1 MHFPKTIYRFAD
13 ILKNSGFKC
22 YIVGGAVRDTIM
34 KNRVEDFDMAT
45 DAKPNDIIKLF
56 KKVIPTGIKHGT
68 VTVLF
73 KNIKLEVTTFRS
85 ESDYADG
92 RHPEKVS
99 FVPTIYEDLER
110 RDFTINA
117 IAYDL
122 HKRIIVDPHNG
133 RLDIK
138 NKLIKAIG
146 DPLKRFSEDGLRLL
160 RACRFSSQLK
170 FDIEEKT
177 KQAIRASLPALINI
191 SKERIREEII
201 RILNSDK
208 PSIGFLCMH
217 ETGLLNYILPE
228 LEEGCGVEQRPL
240 HCYDVFYH
248 SIFSCDAASCDNLAV
263 RLSALLH
270 DIGKP
275 GTLTYD
281 KNGEP
286 GFHGHE
292 TLSADMAQTI
302 LKRLKFPNSVTVRV
316 IHLIKHHMFNY
327 TEDWSD
333 AAVRRFIARVGQENI
348 ADLIRLRRADQ
359 IGTCNRYFISDNLI
373 KLMDRIEI
381 IKQKDQAF
389 TIKDLNING
398 NDIMKALGIKEGYKI
413 GIILDFLLESV
424 LEDPETNNRKTLIDM
439 AINYYTE
446 RLQES

>member
-1 MHFPKTIYRFAD
+1 MHFPKTIYQFAD
-13 ILKNSGFKC
+13 ILKNNGFKC

-34 KNRVEDFDMAT
+34 KRRVEDFDIAT
-45 DAKPNDIIKLF
+45 DAKPNDIMKLF

-85 ESDYADG
+85 ESDYSDG
-92 RHPEKVS
+92 RHPEKVT

-122 HKRIIVDPHNG
+122 HKRIIIDPHNG
-133 RLDIK
+133 RPDIK
-138 NKLIKAIG
+138 KKLIKAIG

-160 RACRFSSQLK
+160 RACRFSSQLN
-170 FDIEEKT
+170 FNVEEKT

-201 RILNSDK
+201 RVLNSDK
-208 PSIGFLCMH
+208 PSTGFLCMH

-228 LEEGCGVEQRPL
+228 LEEGSGIVQRSL

-248 SIFSCDAASCDNLAV
+248 SLFSCDAAPYNNLAV

-281 KNGEP
+281 KDGEP
-286 GFHGHE
+286 RFHGHE

-302 LKRLKFPNSVTVRV
+302 LKRLKFPNSITTRV
-316 IHLIKHHMFNY
+316 VHLIKHHMFNY
-327 TEDWSD
+327 TDDWSD
-333 AAVRRFIARVGQENI
+333 AALRRFIARVGQENI

-373 KLMDRIEI
+373 KLMDRIET
-381 IKQKDQAF
+381 IKQKDQAL

-398 NDIMKALGIKEGYKI
+398 NDIMKAIGIKEGYKI

-424 LEDPETNNRKTLIDM
+424 LEDPETNNRRTLINM
-439 AINYYTE
+439 AKNYYTE
-446 RLQES
+446 RLKES